1 MLQCNRYPGLDAN
14 EIIRL
19 TSAIGHNLPVRV
31 TFQFLLVVCSVI
43 ELNGRY
49 SASKLMT
56 SLPQPGHLRSVETGK
71 RPNFERQVTGRH
83 LLYAI
88 PTRKSADLAS
98 AGHEYRWT
106 NVEELGQ
113 LSRQARYAAVQF
125 MLLVLSR

>member
-56 SLPQPGHLRSVETGK
+56 SLPQPGHDPPLGI
-71 RPNFERQVTGRH
+71 FLH
-83 LLYAI
+83 C
-88 PTRKSADLAS
+88 
-98 AGHEYRWT
+98 GHSFSHS
-106 NVEELGQ
+106 LGH
-113 LSRQARYAAVQF
+113 
-125 MLLVLSR
+125 

>member
-19 TSAIGHNLPVRV
+19 TSAI
-31 TFQFLLVVCSVI
+31 
-43 ELNGRY
+43 
-49 SASKLMT
+49 
-56 SLPQPGHLRSVETGK
+56 GHLRSVETGK

>member
-1 MLQCNRYPGLDAN
+1 
-14 EIIRL
+14 
-19 TSAIGHNLPVRV
+19 
-31 TFQFLLVVCSVI
+31 
-43 ELNGRY
+43 
-49 SASKLMT
+49 MT

-125 MLLVLSR
+125 MLLVLSPRVRQLNVQVIDCYEPGFKNVYYNRESCCG